1 MNSLQGF
8 NGKPQN
14 RTLHDAQQHTGR
26 THILLSQ
33 EVPNV
38 AAASMAGGSSVHHDK
53 LCMPLSLQVMSCWMA

>member
-26 THILLSQ
+26 SQ